1 MSESE
6 GCDPKKW
13 AADGSLL
20 ETRRRARKAKEV
32 WLGKMLGE
40 CDQT

>member
-13 AADGSLL
+13 AAGGSLS

-32 WLGKMLGE
+32 LLGKILDE